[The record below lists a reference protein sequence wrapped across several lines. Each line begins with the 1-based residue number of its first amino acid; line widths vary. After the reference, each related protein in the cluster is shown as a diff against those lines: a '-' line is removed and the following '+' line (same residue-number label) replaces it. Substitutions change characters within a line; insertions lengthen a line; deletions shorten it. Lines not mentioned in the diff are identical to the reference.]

1 MDSFSLKSCFIF
13 SPSLKPKKEKP
24 TDDEIQ
30 DAKLLIY
37 YPSSEENLIKRSN
50 MGIIEGT
57 LHFVNQFG
65 NSENIIDKLLFTELD
80 KFYYIAYKI
89 EKEIYI
95 ALVLEKKRKNFFNF
109 SIFNFKEKILNLF
122 NQ

>member
-13 SPSLKPKKEKP
+13 SPSLKPKISKP
-24 TDDEIQ
+24 SDEEIQ

-37 YPSSEENLIKRSN
+37 YPSSEESLIKRSN

-65 NSENIIDKLLFTELD
+65 KSENIIDKLLFSELD
-80 KFYYIAYKI
+80 KFYYIAYKV
-89 EKEIYI
+89 ENDIYI
-95 ALVLEKKRKNFFNF
+95 ALIIEKK
-109 SIFNFKEKILNLF
+109 EKF
-122 NQ
+122 